1 MYSIMPSYNTPL
13 TCDNVKANKVDLGN
27 LHLSATGKYISVVSG
42 DKEVFWVDDNGAN
55 IQALETKT
63 NFVSLTDCCDALG
76 ANGSV
81 LVVENEKVGCSKQ
94 LDIDSLKAYSV
105 SGTNLEMKSCNTS
118 SVISKSILAETA
130 TLDKLCS
137 DEIIALTLKAG
148 DLSAK
153 KFKCDDFTTDKLNID
168 KSECKQLIA
177 DEISSNNCATTELMA
192 NNGNI
197 ESLKSQNVTI
207 FNLNADQT
215 NGGNANFDKV
225 TAKEVQTN
233 NLKFMEMEGS
243 YAKLIELEL
252 QRLNIR
258 YETYGLMEA
267 PLFLAVTQM
276 KELALNPSSY
286 HKIITRVPAH
296 NKSQTFTMTG
306 VSTRNDWKVS
316 VSLTK
321 DNEVQPTLVVLDTHL
336 KLNLTY
342 KKTTEEDTL
351 AIIYLQ
357 C

>member
-1 MYSIMPSYNTPL
+1 MPSFNTPL
-13 TCDNVKANKVDLGN
+13 TCDDVKANRINLGN
-27 LHLSATGKYISVVSG
+27 LHLSSNGKYISVNSG
-42 DKEVFWVDDNGAN
+42 GKEVFWVDDNGAN

-81 LVVENEKVGCSKQ
+81 LVVSDEKVGCSKQ
-94 LDIDSLKAYSV
+94 LDIDFLKAYTL
-105 SGTNLEMKSCNTS
+105 SGTNLESKSCNTA

-137 DEIIALTLKAG
+137 DEVTAISLKAG
-148 DLSAK
+148 DLTAK
-153 KFKCDDFTTDKLNID
+153 KLKCNDFVTDVLNID
-168 KSECKQLIA
+168 KSECKRLIA
-177 DEISSNNCATTELMA
+177 DEISSNNCVTTNVMA

-207 FNLNADQT
+207 LNLNADQT
-215 NGGNANFDKV
+215 NGGSANFDKV
-225 TAKEVQTN
+225 TAKEVHTN
-233 NLKFMEMEGS
+233 ELKCMNLDGS

-252 QRLNIR
+252 QRLNIK

-296 NKSQTFTMTG
+296 VKSQTFTMNG

-321 DNEVQPTLVVLDTHL
+321 DNEVQPTLIVLDDHL
-336 KLNLTY
+336 KLNLSY
-342 KKTTEEDTL
+342 KKVVQEDTL

>member
-1 MYSIMPSYNTPL
+1 MPSFNTPL
-13 TCDNVKANKVDLGN
+13 TCDDVKANKIDLGN
-27 LHLSATGKYISVVSG
+27 LRLSSNGKYISVRSG

-81 LVVENEKVGCSKQ
+81 LMVSDEKVGCSKQ
-94 LDIDSLKAYSV
+94 LHIDSLKADSL
-105 SGTNLEMKSCNTS
+105 SGTKLDVQSCNIGS
-118 SVISKSILAETA
+118 LISKSVLAETA

-137 DEIIALTLKAG
+137 DEVTAISLKAG
-148 DLSAK
+148 DLTAK
-153 KFKCDDFTTDKLNID
+153 RFKCNDFITDVLKID
-168 KSECKQLIA
+168 KSECKQLVA
-177 DEISSNNCATTELMA
+177 DEISSNSCVVTNVMA
-192 NNGNI
+192 VNGNI

-207 FNLNADQT
+207 LNLNADQT
-215 NGGNANFDKV
+215 NGGSGNFDKV

-233 NLKFMEMEGS
+233 KLKVVEMDGS
-243 YAKLIELEL
+243 YATLIELQV
-252 QRLNIR
+252 QRLNIK

-267 PLFLAVTQM
+267 PLFLAISQM

>member
-1 MYSIMPSYNTPL
+1 MPSFNTPL
-13 TCDNVKANKVDLGN
+13 TCDDVKANKIDLGN
-27 LHLSATGKYISVVSG
+27 LHLSSKGKYISVNSG
-42 DKEVFWVDDNGAN
+42 GKEVFWVDDNGAN

-81 LVVENEKVGCSKQ
+81 LVVNDEKVGCSKQ
-94 LDIDSLKAYSV
+94 LNIDSLNADAL
-105 SGTNLEMKSCNTS
+105 SGTKLDVKSCNSS

-137 DEIIALTLKAG
+137 DEVTAISLKTG
-148 DLSAK
+148 DLTAK
-153 KFKCDDFTTDKLNID
+153 KLKCNHFRTDILNID
-168 KSECKQLIA
+168 KSECKQVIA
-177 DEISSNNCATTELMA
+177 DEISSNSCVLTNVMA

-207 FNLNADQT
+207 LNLNAGQT
-215 NGGNANFDKV
+215 NGGSGNFDKV

-233 NLKFMEMEGS
+233 KLKCMDIDGS
-243 YAKLIELEL
+243 YAELIELKV
-252 QRLNIR
+252 QRLSIK

-267 PLFLAVTQM
+267 PLFLAITQT
-276 KELALNPSSY
+276 KSLTLNPASY
-286 HKIITRVPAH
+286 HKIITRAPAH
-296 NKSQTFTMTG
+296 NKSQSFTMTG

-321 DNEVQPTLVVLDTHL
+321 DNEVYPTLVVLNENL

-342 KKTTEEDTL
+342 KKPVEENTL
-351 AIIYLQ
+351 VIIHLE